1 MKKITYLLILLTSV
15 IYAQQQFPG
24 ENENNIIINAGFED
38 APTWNDCDGCE
49 NDDFGWE
56 GYLCEHL
63 EDKSEVFTGTD
74 FKVSVPSADGDYY
87 ALAREFDASIY
98 QVLEVEPNTQYTVR
112 YKFGWINF
120 NGRSIDLPKNNG
132 DGFKEINAVITNN
145 QTGANKV
152 ILKKFSHRNNDY
164 YTLGSQD
171 GTFATAFFDSWND
184 VEWTFTTTSENF
196 EVRLAMWKMSG
207 TPPYILDNVEIFPTP
222 EASVNKFKEAHFT
235 FSPNPAN
242 NVLNIKTTK
251 AISGIDIFNVMGQ
264 QVSSKSI
271 NALNSTLDISAL
283 NKGIYVMNVTIDGN
297 IGSYRFIKE

>member
-1 MKKITYLLILLTSV
+1 MKKITYLFLLLTAF

-38 APTWNDCDGCE
+38 VPTWNDCDGCE

-56 GYLCEHL
+56 GYLCQHL
-63 EDKSEVFTGTD
+63 EDKSEVYTGTD
-74 FKVSVPSADGDYY
+74 YKVSVPSADGDYY

-98 QVLEVEPNTQYTVR
+98 QVVEVLPNTQYTVR

-132 DGFKEINAVITNN
+132 DGYKEINAVITNN

-152 ILKKFSHRNNDY
+152 LLKKFSHRNNDY
-164 YTLGSQD
+164 YTLGSED
-171 GTFATAFFDSWND
+171 ETFATAFFDSWND

-196 EVRLAMWKMSG
+196 EVRLAMWKMAG

-222 EASVNKFKEAHFT
+222 QANVNKFKDAQFT

-242 NVLNIKTTK
+242 NVLNIKASK

-283 NKGIYVMNVTIDGN
+283 NSGIYVMNVTIDGK
-297 IGSYRFIKE
+297 IGTYRFIKE

>member
-1 MKKITYLLILLTSV
+1 MKKITYLFLLLTSV

-24 ENENNIIINAGFED
+24 ENENNMIINAGFED
-38 APTWNDCDGCE
+38 EPVWNDCDGCA
-49 NDDFGWE
+49 NDDYGWE
-56 GYLCEHL
+56 GYLCQHN
-63 EDKSEVFTGTD
+63 EDKFEVYTGTEY
-74 FKVSVPSADGDYY
+74 KVSVPSADGDYY
-87 ALAREFDASIY
+87 AMAREFNASIY
-98 QVLEVEPNTQYTVR
+98 QVVPVEPNTQYTVR

-152 ILKKFSHRNNDY
+152 LLKKFSHRNNDY
-164 YTLGSQD
+164 YTLGSED

-207 TPPYILDNVEIFPTP
+207 TPPYIVDNVEIFPTP
-222 EASVNKFKEAHFT
+222 QANVNKFKDTQFT

-242 NVLNIKTTK
+242 NVLNLKASK
-251 AISGIDIFNVMGQ
+251 AISEIDIFNVMGQ

-283 NKGIYVMNVTIDGN
+283 NKGIYVMNATIDGN
-297 IGSYRFIKE
+297 IGTYRFIKE